1 MNNHRW
7 GALGLM
13 VVCVVLVLCGV
24 FVLGFLDEPSAVG
37 RMRTAIA
44 VIGGVLVVGGAAAG
58 VFGVRMLVAR
68 RT

>member
-1 MNNHRW
+1 MNSHRW
-7 GALGLM
+7 NALGLLA
-13 VVCVVLVLCGV
+13 VCVVLVLCGG
-24 FVLGFLDEPSAVG
+24 FVLGFLGEPSAVG

-44 VIGGVLVVGGAAAG
+44 VVGAVLVVGGAAAG